1 MSEGGHLKR
10 GNMLWEGS
18 RMFLPEHRE
27 QLLEMRRRRRE
38 AAMPEPAEDRLAE
51 LDAMLGEAL
60 AHGRPVVLVCA
71 GRCGRERIAGRVTRV
86 DPQRRLL
93 RIENE
98 EGETIVLRFD
108 LLLDA
113 EWA

>member
-38 AAMPEPAEDRLAE
+38 LAIPELDEDRLAE
-51 LDAMLGEAL
+51 LDTLLREAL
-60 AHGRPVVLVCA
+60 ASGRPITVIWA
-71 GRCGRERIAGRVTRV
+71 GKYEEERISGSITHI
-86 DPQRRLL
+86 DPLQGLL
-93 RIENE
+93 RIE
-98 EGETIVLRFD
+98 GEDETAVLRFD
-108 LLLDA
+108 RLLHA